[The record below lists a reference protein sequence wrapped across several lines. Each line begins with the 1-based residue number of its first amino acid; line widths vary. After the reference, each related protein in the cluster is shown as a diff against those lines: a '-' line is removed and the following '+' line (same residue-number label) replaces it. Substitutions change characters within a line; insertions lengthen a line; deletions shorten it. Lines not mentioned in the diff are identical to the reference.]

1 MNEAEFLLPT
11 NAGHI
16 VLRRHSGARRATPD
30 TGTVRKE
37 EPRQARSAL
46 FLINSGCY
54 IEVGYLA
61 GRAFSAT
68 S

>member
-1 MNEAEFLLPT
+1 MKPGFCLPT
-11 NAGHI
+11 NAGLI
-16 VLRRHSGARRATPD
+16 VLGRDGGSRRATLD
-30 TGTVRKE
+30 TGTVQKE
-37 EPRQARSAL
+37 GPRQTSSAL

-68 S
+68 G